1 MGPKGHVLAGISKY
15 WVCICMYWF
24 RSSLFSVQ
32 DNWAFNGW
40 LCVTAL
46 WQTPSGSTDRKTASC
61 GGPSTALQ
69 TVLVTSKAG
78 GGGLKNAVPA
88 WALFKGLDCASV
100 QPAGTSASG
109 TSWWYWHH
117 SAQSARQ
124 DGFVL
129 SWGPGECDNVVKPG
143 TGSTLFYINTWAMV
157 FPSDHPAEWKPKH
170 KLITGISTV
179 NVAWNVDWSAVWHQ
193 IGMFTINSWSN
204 TSIYWPIQTNTNP
217 CILIHTAI
225 LKTV

>member
-61 GGPSTALQ
+61 GGPATALQ

-117 SAQSARQ
+117 SAQHLRQ
-124 DGFVL
+124 DGYVL
-129 SWGPGECDNVVKPG
+129 SWGWMWQRGYAELKPG
-143 TGSTLFYINTWAMV
+143 TGSALFYIDSWAMV
-157 FPSDHPAEWKPKH
+157 FPSNHPADWKSKH
-170 KLITGISTV
+170 KLIT
-179 NVAWNVDWSAVWHQ
+179 AVS
-193 IGMFTINSWSN
+193 TINIAFKWILVQYGTGRYLSVCV
-204 TSIYWPIQTNTNP
+204 
-217 CILIHTAI
+217 CISMYL
-225 LKTV
+225 